1 MFFNSKVSSIRS
13 FLHNSFENDDGYDNN
28 VIVHFD
34 TEKELITVEQSV
46 GVVDPTRRN
55 SLARIGVGIF

>member
-1 MFFNSKVSSIRS
+1 MSSIRS

-34 TEKELITVEQSV
+34 TEKELINVEQSV
-46 GVVDPTRRN
+46 GVVDPSRSN
-55 SLARIGVGIF
+55 SLARIGVCIF